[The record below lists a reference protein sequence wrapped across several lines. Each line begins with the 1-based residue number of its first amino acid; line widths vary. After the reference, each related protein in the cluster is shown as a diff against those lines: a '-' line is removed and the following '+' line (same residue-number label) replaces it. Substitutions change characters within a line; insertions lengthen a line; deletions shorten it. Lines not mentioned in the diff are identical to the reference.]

1 MEKNYETLRL
11 EVADSVAWVRLSR
24 PQRLNAIS
32 PQMVT
37 ELDSVVDAVSADAS
51 IRAVVFTGT
60 GRAFSA
66 GADIREL
73 VAMASS
79 TRFMRYLESIQG
91 IFGRIE
97 ALDRPTIAAVN
108 GLAYG
113 GGCELAISCDLR
125 LFAESAKLG
134 VPEILIGV
142 LPGAGGTQ
150 RLPRLLP
157 PAIAKQMIF
166 FGDPIDAETAARH
179 GIANAVVADE
189 ALEKTAREWAA
200 RLAALPP
207 LALAGAK
214 MLVRAA
220 GNADL
225 QSGLDAERQT
235 VGFLYGT
242 EDGREGLAAFLE
254 KRPAKFRGA

>member
-1 MEKNYETLRL
+1 MTHETLDFS
-11 EVADSVAWVRLSR
+11 VADGIGWVRLDR
-24 PQRLNAIS
+24 PKRLNAIS
-32 PQMVT
+32 PQMLADLRAVI
-37 ELDSVVDAVSADAS
+37 DAVRADAA
-51 IRAVVFTGT
+51 IRVLVFIGA

-66 GADIREL
+66 GADISEL
-73 VAMASS
+73 VGMASS
-79 TRFMRYLESIQG
+79 TKFMRYLEAIQG
-91 IFGRIE
+91 VFNDIE
-97 ALDRPTIAAVN
+97 MLGKPTIAAVN
-108 GLAYG
+108 GIAYG

-125 LFAESAKLG
+125 LMASSAKIG

-166 FGDPIDAETAARH
+166 YGDPLDAETATRH
-179 GIANAVVADE
+179 GLANAVVADGELE
-189 ALEKTAREWAA
+189 ATAREWAK

-207 LALAGAK
+207 LALSSAK
-214 MLVRAA
+214 ALVQAA
-220 GNADL
+220 QNADL
-225 QSGLDAERQT
+225 ASGLAAERNA

-242 EDGREGLAAFLE
+242 EDGREGLKAFLE

>member
-1 MEKNYETLRL
+1 VAPTYETLQL
-11 EVADSVAWVRLSR
+11 GIAEAVAWVRLSR

-37 ELDSVVDAVSADAS
+37 ELGAVIDVVSADAS

-73 VAMASS
+73 VGLASA
-79 TRFMRYLESIQG
+79 TRLVRFLESIQAVYE
-91 IFGRIE
+91 RIE
-97 ALDRPTIAAVN
+97 TLDRPTIAAVN

-134 VPEILIGV
+134 VPEILIGM

-166 FGDPIDAETAARH
+166 FGEPIDAETAARH
-179 GIANAVVADE
+179 GIANAVVPDE
-189 ALEKTAREWAA
+189 ALERTARDWAA
-200 RLAALPP
+200 KLATLPP
-207 LALAGAK
+207 LALGAAK

-225 QSGLDAERQT
+225 KSGLDAERQT
-235 VGFLYGT
+235 LGFLYGT

-254 KRPAKFRGA
+254 KRTPKFRGA

>member
-1 MEKNYETLRL
+1 MYETLHF
-11 EVADSVAWVRLSR
+11 EVQDSIAWVRLDR
-24 PQRLNAIS
+24 PKRLNAIS

-37 ELDSVVDAVSADAS
+37 ELESVVDAVRADRS
-51 IRAVVFTGT
+51 VRVVVFTGT

-66 GADIREL
+66 GADIAEL
-73 VAMASS
+73 VDMSS
-79 TRFMRYLESIQG
+79 ATRFMRFLESIQG
-91 IFGRIE
+91 VYDRIE

-113 GGCELAISCDLR
+113 GGCELAIACDLR
-125 LFAESAKLG
+125 LMAESAKLG

-166 FGDPIDAETAARH
+166 FGDPIDAATAARH
-179 GIANAVVADE
+179 GVANAVVPDE
-189 ALEKTAREWAA
+189 ALERTAREWAA
-200 RLAALPP
+200 RLASLPP
-207 LALAGAK
+207 LALASAK
-214 MLVRAA
+214 LLVRAA

-225 QSGLDAERQT
+225 KSGLDAERQA

-254 KRPAKFRGA
+254 KRAAKFRGE

>member
-1 MEKNYETLRL
+1 MYETLRFDV
-11 EVADSVAWVRLSR
+11 EDSVGWVRLAR

-32 PQMVT
+32 PQMVS
-37 ELDSVVDAVSADAS
+37 ELGAVVAAVRADAS
-51 IRAVVFTGT
+51 IRVVVFTGT

-66 GADIREL
+66 GADIAEL
-73 VAMASS
+73 VGLSS
-79 TRFMRYLESIQG
+79 ATRFVRFLESIQG
-91 IFGRIE
+91 VYDEIE

-113 GGCELAISCDLR
+113 GGCELAIACDLR
-125 LFAESAKLG
+125 LMAESAKLG
-134 VPEILIGV
+134 VPEILIGM
-142 LPGAGGTQ
+142 LPGGGGTQ

-166 FGDPIDAETAARH
+166 FGDPIDAATAARH
-179 GIANAVVADE
+179 GIANAVVPDE
-189 ALEKTAREWAA
+189 ALERTAGEWAA
-200 RLAALPP
+200 KLASLPP
-207 LALAGAK
+207 LALASAK

-225 QSGLDAERQT
+225 RSGIDAERQA

-242 EDGREGLAAFLE
+242 EDGREGLEAFLE

>member
-1 MEKNYETLRL
+1 MYETLKFDT
-11 EVADSVAWVRLSR
+11 ENSIAWVRLDR

-32 PQMVT
+32 PQMVAD
-37 ELDSVVDAVSADAS
+37 LKSVLEKVRADRA
-51 IRAVVFTGT
+51 IRVVVFTGT

-66 GADIREL
+66 GADIAEL
-73 VAMASS
+73 VGMASP
-79 TRFMRYLESIQG
+79 TRFLHFLESVQG
-91 IFGRIE
+91 VFDEIE
-97 ALDRPTIAAVN
+97 ALDRPTIAAIN

-113 GGCELAISCDLR
+113 GGCELAIACDLR
-125 LFAESAKLG
+125 LMAESAKLG

-142 LPGAGGTQ
+142 LPGGGGTQ

-166 FGDPIDAETAARH
+166 FGEPLDASSAARH
-179 GIANAVVADE
+179 GIVNAVVPDE
-189 ALEKTAREWAA
+189 AIEATAGKWAKK
-200 RLAALPP
+200 LASLPP

-225 QSGLDAERQT
+225 RSGLDAERQT

-242 EDGREGLAAFLE
+242 EDGREGLKAFLE
-254 KRPAKFRGA
+254 KRAAKFQGS

>member
-1 MEKNYETLRL
+1 MYETLQF
-11 EVADSVAWVRLSR
+11 EVVDSIGWVRLNR
-24 PQRLNAIS
+24 PRRLNAIS
-32 PQMVT
+32 PQMVSD
-37 ELDSVVDAVSADAS
+37 LRAVVDAVRADS
-51 IRAVVFTGT
+51 SVRVLVFVGT

-66 GADIREL
+66 GADIGEL
-73 VAMASS
+73 VGLKSS
-79 TRFMRYLESIQG
+79 TRFLRFLESIQG
-91 IFGRIE
+91 VLDDVE
-97 ALDRPTIAAVN
+97 SLDRPTIAAVN

-113 GGCELAISCDLR
+113 GGCELAIACDLR
-125 LFAESAKLG
+125 LMAESAKLG

-142 LPGAGGTQ
+142 LPGGGGTQ

-166 FGDPIDAETAARH
+166 FGEPISAETAARH
-179 GIANAVVADE
+179 GLANAVVPDE
-189 ALEKTAREWAA
+189 QIEKTAGEWA
-200 RLAALPP
+200 RKLATLPP
-207 LALAGAK
+207 LALGAAK

-225 QSGLDAERQT
+225 QSGLDAERQA

-242 EDGREGLAAFLE
+242 EDGREGLKAFLE